1 MATIDTT
8 RALPFVPEVDDALPS
23 HYRTMFLIRRFEE
36 AAERQYKAARIGG
49 YCHLSSGQEAA
60 TVGTVAATVTATPVE
75 VTWDL
80 GDGTQLT
87 CDDAGTPYDPGR
99 PPGDQRSS
107 CTHVFTRSSR
117 RLAGGSYQVDATVS
131 YTVSWTATTGEGG
144 ALGTL
149 TRSATVPVRLT
160 EAQALIR

>member
-1 MATIDTT
+1 MRPGA
-8 RALPFVPEVDDALPS
+8 
-23 HYRTMFLIRRFEE
+23 
-36 AAERQYKAARIGG
+36 
-49 YCHLSSGQEAA
+49 
-60 TVGTVAATVTATPVE
+60 GTS
-75 VTWDL
+75 
-80 GDGTQLT
+80 
-87 CDDAGTPYDPGR
+87 DDAGTPYDPGR

-117 RLAGGSYQVDATVS
+117 RLAGGSYQVDATVT

-149 TRSATVPVRLT
+149 TRSATVPVRVT